1 MTKHFFKP
9 KSPSLTKKMKKKP
22 IVAGIGE
29 LLWDILPTGKQ
40 VGGAPC
46 NFAYHVMQAGCESI
60 VISAVG
66 NDKSGEELLTALKTL
81 KINCEYVQLNNFP
94 TGTVT
99 VTLNEKGQPKYVIH
113 ENVAW
118 DNTVFNSQILSILND
133 FDAVC
138 FGSLGQRSPVS
149 ANTIQE
155 LLKAVKPEC
164 LKVFDINLR
173 QHFYSSE
180 ILLQSLQ
187 FADILKLNDE
197 ELPVLV
203 TFFGITGDLKNQLRQ
218 IITRF
223 DLRYVVYT
231 MGEKGSIIMGDSEY
245 SFLESPKIEVADT
258 VGAGDSFTAV
268 IVAGLLKKISLHEI
282 HAKATSTAA
291 YICTQKGATPKIPF
305 QIF

>member
-1 MTKHFFKP
+1 
-9 KSPSLTKKMKKKP
+9 MKNKP

-46 NFAYHVMQAGCESI
+46 NFAFHAMHAGCESI

-66 NDKSGEELLTALKTL
+66 NDKQGEELLTALETL
-81 KINCEYVQLNNFP
+81 KINCEYVQHNSFP

-118 DNTVFNSQILSILND
+118 DNVVFNAQIISKLKDL
-133 FDAVC
+133 DAVC
-138 FGSLGQRSPVS
+138 FGSLGQRNSVS
-149 ANTIQE
+149 ASTIQQ
-155 LLKAVKPEC
+155 LLKTVKPEC

-173 QHFYSSE
+173 QHFYSSR
-180 ILLQSLQ
+180 IILQSLE

-197 ELPVLV
+197 ELPVLAAY
-203 TFFGITGDLKNQLRQ
+203 FGIAGDLKNQLRQ

-223 DLRYVVYT
+223 NLKYVVYT
-231 MGEKGSIIMGDSEY
+231 LGEKGSIILGENEY

-268 IVAGLLKKISLHEI
+268 IVAGLLKGISLHKI
-282 HAKATSTAA
+282 HDMATRTAA
-291 YICTQKGATPKIPF
+291 YVCTQKGATPKIPF
-305 QIF
+305 EMF